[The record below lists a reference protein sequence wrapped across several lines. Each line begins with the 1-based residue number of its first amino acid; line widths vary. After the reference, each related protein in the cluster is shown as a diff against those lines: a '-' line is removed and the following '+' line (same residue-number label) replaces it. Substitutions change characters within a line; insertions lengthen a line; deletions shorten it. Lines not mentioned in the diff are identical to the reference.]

1 MRAVIGKN
9 NVIVSQCC
17 HEGLGNYVGRFI
29 LLIALW

>member
-1 MRAVIGKN
+1 
-9 NVIVSQCC
+9 VIVSQCC

>member
-1 MRAVIGKN
+1 MRVVVCKN
-9 NVIVSQCC
+9 KVIVSQYC